1 MRLKWFCFPILL
13 MVSACSM
20 LQQTHPFQ
28 VEVDQGVFVTL
39 PTPQQLRKTLNVSQL
54 ITAQWGNKEQK
65 LQVQLQVDKESVVL
79 AGFSAWGAP
88 ILSLT
93 YSGEE
98 IQTYLLSGLV
108 DSLPKPEQV
117 LFNLMISI
125 WPVDAWQ
132 KPLAQIGWRLEE
144 TGLQR
149 ELIDDKGHVVATV
162 TYQTK
167 PYIDGVIVFKH
178 HSLDYTITIE
188 TNRSDAD
195 RE

>member
-1 MRLKWFCFPILL
+1 
-13 MVSACSM
+13 MVSACST
-20 LQQTHPFQ
+20 LQQTHPLQ

-39 PTPQQLRKTLNVSQL
+39 PTPRQLRQTLNVSQL
-54 ITAQWGNKEQK
+54 ITAQWGNNQQQK
-65 LQVQLQVDKESVVL
+65 LLVQLQVDKERVVL

-88 ILSLT
+88 VLSLT

-98 IQTYLLSGLV
+98 IQTYLLSGLQ
-108 DSLPKPEQV
+108 DTLPKPEQV

-132 KPLAQIGWRLEE
+132 KPLAKIGWALKEK
-144 TGLQR
+144 GLQR

-162 TYQTK
+162 IYQIK

-178 HSLDYTITIE
+178 HRLDYSITIE